1 MFRSLLVGKLLEAK
15 DEKLCRTT
23 RDAPSTRQMIIYR
36 RNENNLSNHT
46 AKRKWRVVYLMIMR
60 VSDFCPAS
68 LRERRNAPQVL
79 TSSRQTT
86 TTKAIDLLATT
97 TTTRVT
103 DRPIT
108 ITTTTDRQQV
118 ATTATRATDLHR
130 QATSPN
136 QAARIRAVA
145 TTARQAT
152 TRAAT
157 QPPATTTKV
166 VNIETQSRLSPT
178 QAGGELFLS
187 PCLEICSYKRPI
199 LLSYHQQPSWTL
211 YIITALFRSFSQTSA
226 HKATPATFTAGIR
239 PSRSLALTSH
249 KVILILIWMVAMLRI
264 LVFNQSQQND
274 YPIKCARCLFRRRTT
289 LWQLSKV
296 DTWRPQ
302 HQPLRMEN
310 SATI

>member
-1 MFRSLLVGKLLEAK
+1 
-15 DEKLCRTT
+15 
-23 RDAPSTRQMIIYR
+23 
-36 RNENNLSNHT
+36 
-46 AKRKWRVVYLMIMR
+46 MIMR

-79 TSSRQTT
+79 TSSHQTT

-145 TTARQAT
+145 ATARQAT

-157 QPPATTTKV
+157 HPPATTTKV

-178 QAGGELFLS
+178 QAGGEFF
-187 PCLEICSYKRPI
+187 
-199 LLSYHQQPSWTL
+199 YHPAWKFVATNVQYFFHITGNPAGLDISSLPFSGALARRLPTKQPQ
-211 YIITALFRSFSQTSA
+211 R
-226 HKATPATFTAGIR
+226 H
-239 PSRSLALTSH
+239 SLRES
-249 KVILILIWMVAMLRI
+249 
-264 LVFNQSQQND
+264 D
-274 YPIKCARCLFRRRTT
+274 RRGP
-289 LWQLSKV
+289 W
-296 DTWRPQ
+296 
-302 HQPLRMEN
+302 H
-310 SATI
+310 

>member
-1 MFRSLLVGKLLEAK
+1 
-15 DEKLCRTT
+15 
-23 RDAPSTRQMIIYR
+23 
-36 RNENNLSNHT
+36 
-46 AKRKWRVVYLMIMR
+46 MIMR

-79 TSSRQTT
+79 TSSHQTT

-97 TTTRVT
+97 TTIRVT

-108 ITTTTDRQQV
+108 TTTTTDRQQV

-136 QAARIRAVA
+136 QAAHIRAVA

-157 QPPATTTKV
+157 HPPATTTKV

-187 PCLEICSYKRPI
+187 PCLEIWSYKRPI
-199 LLSYHQQPSWTL
+199 LLSYHEQPSWTW
-211 YIITALFRSFSQTSA
+211 YITTALFRSFSQTSA

-249 KVILILIWMVAMLRI
+249 KVTLIPIWMVAMLRI

-274 YPIKCARCLFRRRTT
+274 YSIQCARCLFRRRTT

-302 HQPLRMEN
+302 HQRLPMEN
-310 SATI
+310 SATPSRENSPSIYSATVYRK

>member
-1 MFRSLLVGKLLEAK
+1 
-15 DEKLCRTT
+15 
-23 RDAPSTRQMIIYR
+23 
-36 RNENNLSNHT
+36 
-46 AKRKWRVVYLMIMR
+46 MIMR

-79 TSSRQTT
+79 TSSHQTT

-97 TTTRVT
+97 TTIRVT

-108 ITTTTDRQQV
+108 TTTTTDRQQV

-157 QPPATTTKV
+157 HPPATTTKV

-187 PCLEICSYKRPI
+187 PCLEICSYKRPKYFFHI
-199 LLSYHQQPSWTL
+199 TCNPAGLHISPLPFSGGLARRLPTKQPQRHSLLESDRRGPWHWQATRWHW
-211 YIITALFRSFSQTSA
+211 SQS
-226 HKATPATFTAGIR
+226 G
-239 PSRSLALTSH
+239 
-249 KVILILIWMVAMLRI
+249 WW
-264 LVFNQSQQND
+264 
-274 YPIKCARCLFRRRTT
+274 RC
-289 LWQLSKV
+289 W
-296 DTWRPQ
+296 
-302 HQPLRMEN
+302 EY
-310 SATI
+310 